1 MYRWH
6 DLNNTSLRET
16 SWTSLDQRLQMLMEN
31 SSKVYGPMTYR
42 CAHIKGSRAQE
53 APQASF
59 TEMAFYKQYINRV
72 FPSMAPWATG
82 VRTLKGNRAPKA
94 TQALSIEMTF
104 YKHYKDMFFSS
115 MAPRAT
121 GIKGSRT
128 QYIKRKLN
136 PVSNT
141 GFININGNFFNNTQV
156 FLFYGPMSYRYVHI
170 KGEQGPIS
178 STGPINR
185 NGISNTQL
193 FTQFLNLLAKNHL
206 S

>member
-59 TEMAFYKQYINRV
+59 TEMAFYKQYINRF

-141 GFININGNFFNNTQV
+141 GFININGILWTIHRFFYSMDLWATGMCT
-156 FLFYGPMSYRYVHI
+156 L
-170 KGEQGPIS
+170 KG
-178 STGPINR
+178 NR
-185 NGISNTQL
+185 AQ
-193 FTQFLNLLAKNHL
+193 
-206 S
+206 